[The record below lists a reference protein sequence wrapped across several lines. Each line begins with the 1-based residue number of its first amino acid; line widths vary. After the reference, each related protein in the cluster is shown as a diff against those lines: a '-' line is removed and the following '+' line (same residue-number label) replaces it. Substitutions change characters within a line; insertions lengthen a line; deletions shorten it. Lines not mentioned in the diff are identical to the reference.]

1 MTRNMQ
7 PITYLLRFLFG
18 FFLLLSC
25 LFTACLPPHH
35 HHTRPGVLVVAPF
48 PFSISFSSARGS
60 GNKSPILPLPQPTNE
75 RTNEPTKPA
84 TAYFLLSDQCVPL
97 DTQA

>member
-7 PITYLLRFLFG
+7 PITYSLRFLFG

-25 LFTACLPPHH
+25 LFTACLPPPPQ
-35 HHTRPGVLVVAPF
+35 PGQGVFVSVLF
-48 PFSISFSSARGS
+48 PFSPSFSSARVP
-60 GNKSPILPLPQPTNE
+60 GNKSPIPPLPQPTNE
-75 RTNEPTKPA
+75 RTNEPIKPA
-84 TAYFLLSDQCVPL
+84 AAYFLLSDQCVPL